1 MSFDQILN
9 SDSGGRRK
17 AMMMFKT
24 VDTRGL
30 SFFNALNLA
39 TKAFRDV
46 KVDGILELIL
56 DKKKNFTDAFRK
68 WATSKGYI
76 VSDVDEVRLFIKKG
90 SRSKKKARK

>member
-1 MSFDQILN
+1 
-9 SDSGGRRK
+9 
-17 AMMMFKT
+17 MMMFKT

-56 DKKKNFTDAFRK
+56 DKKKNFTDAFQN
-68 WATSKGYI
+68 WATSKGYK
-76 VSDVDEVRLFIKKG
+76 VSDVDEVDNLLIRLFIKKG
-90 SRSKKKARK
+90 SRPIKKARK

>member
-1 MSFDQILN
+1 
-9 SDSGGRRK
+9 
-17 AMMMFKT
+17 MMMFKT

-30 SFFNALNLA
+30 SFFTALNLA

-90 SRSKKKARK
+90 SRPKKKTRK